1 MGRDP
6 LRLRLAAARD
16 DRSKAVLTKVA
27 EAGGWGRAME
37 PGTAQGL
44 GFHSAYKGRAACLI
58 EIDCR
63 PETVQR
69 TVTTAKYAY
78 TGPRVRRAIYAVDVC
93 LAINPSGLEAQ
104 MIGGL
109 MDSIANALSY

>member
-44 GFHSAYKGRAACLI
+44 GFHSEYKGRAACLI

-69 TVTTAKYAY
+69 TVPTAKYAY
-78 TGPRVRRAIYAVDVC
+78 TGPRVTRAIYAVDVGRASNPRR
-93 LAINPSGLEAQ
+93 LAAQ
-104 MIGGL
+104 LIGG
-109 MDSIANALSY
+109 MMQGIANR